1 MMIPPGSACGSCLQ
15 RAAEEGE
22 NQCGHGTALL
32 FEGEVTGVVD
42 VDLGIRQVLLVC
54 IGAGDE
60 EYLVIPAPNRCTV
73 LHRCC
78 RHNKTPG
85 GDSHA
90 MRQ

>member
-1 MMIPPGSACGSCLQ
+1 MIPPGSACVSCLQ

-22 NQCGHGTALL
+22 NLCSHGTALL

-42 VDLGIRQVLLVC
+42 VDLGVRQVPLVG

-60 EYLVIPAPNRCTV
+60 EYLVVPAPNRCTV

-78 RHNKTPG
+78 RHIETPS

-90 MRQ
+90 MSQ

>member
-1 MMIPPGSACGSCLQ
+1 MCGY
-15 RAAEEGE
+15 R
-22 NQCGHGTALL
+22 TALL

-42 VDLGIRQVLLVC
+42 VDLGIRQVPLVG

-78 RHNKTPG
+78 RHNETPG

-90 MRQ
+90 MSQ